1 MNVILFDNN
10 REDFYPLSY
19 TRPIANFRCGILT
32 IKEKWEFFF
41 TNVSVKTA
49 DYLSAKFLLKKT
61 SDNLWIDSTIFPSS
75 SLISELNNLR
85 KGEALIDNNDNII
98 GFRNAK
104 FVSNGLNFIH
114 SNTSFNKLNSIH
126 DIFSINNNQ
135 IISDFN
141 LITSK
146 EKSFSVNDS
155 NKVLGEK
162 LFIKKNTKI
171 DCAILDT
178 REGPIYIDDNV
189 EIMPG
194 SVIKGPTAI
203 LNNSI
208 LKIGAKIYGS
218 TTIGPYCK
226 IGGEVSN
233 CVFFGY
239 SSKAHDGFLGN
250 SVIGEWCNLGADTNT
265 SNLKNNYGNVMV
277 WSYKEKNMIDTGT
290 QYCGLT
296 MGDHSKCGINTMFNT
311 GTVVG
316 VFANVFGGGFPA
328 KFIPS
333 FSWGGATESVDYE
346 LEKALNLAD
355 VVMKRRDLELSKEDQ
370 QLLENIFELTAK
382 YRFKS

>member
-1 MNVILFDNN
+1 MNVILFDKN

-32 IKEKWEFFF
+32 IKEKWEYFF

-104 FVSNGLNFIH
+104 FVSDGLNFIH
-114 SNTSFNKLNSIH
+114 SNTSFSRLNSIH

-194 SVIKGPTAI
+194 SVVKGPTAI

-250 SVIGEWCNLGADTNT
+250 SVIGEWCNLGANTNN
-265 SNLKNNYGNVMV
+265 SNLKNNYAEVKLWN
-277 WSYKEKNMIDTGT
+277 YKKNKFCLTGL
-290 QYCGLT
+290 QFCGLV
-296 MGDHSKCGINTMFNT
+296 MGDHSKSAISTMFNT
-311 GTVVG
+311 GTIIGVG
-316 VFANVFGGGFPA
+316 VNIFGAGFSRN
-328 KFIPS
+328 FVPS
-333 FSWGGATESVDYE
+333 FSWGGFNGFTIYKITDFFITARKVMQRRGVDFSQI
-346 LEKALNLAD
+346 D
-355 VVMKRRDLELSKEDQ
+355 
-370 QLLENIFELTAK
+370 ENILTYIYNLTKPYRNEL
-382 YRFKS
+382 